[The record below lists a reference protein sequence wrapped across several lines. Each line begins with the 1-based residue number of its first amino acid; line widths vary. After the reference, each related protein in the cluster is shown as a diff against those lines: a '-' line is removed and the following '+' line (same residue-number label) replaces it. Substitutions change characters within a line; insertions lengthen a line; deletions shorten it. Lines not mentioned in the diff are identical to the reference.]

1 MANIFFTGEKDSKE
15 QAIKSVSDFIKDYS
29 ECVFE
34 AVVVSDDGGH
44 MLQVMVEV
52 GDSWKGVLEQHPGF
66 PLWEVMP
73 KWHGWRTVILKV
85 PVGYLATIYNKRD
98 DD

>member
-1 MANIFFTGEKDSKE
+1 MASIFFTGEKESKD

-34 AVVVSDDGGH
+34 AGVVSDDGGH
-44 MLQVMVEV
+44 VLQVMVEV
-52 GDSWKGVLEQHPGF
+52 VDPWKGILDQRPDF
-66 PLWEVMP
+66 PLMEIIP

-85 PVGYLATIYNKRD
+85 PVGYLATIYNKRED
-98 DD
+98 D

>member
-34 AVVVSDDGGH
+34 AVLSR
-44 MLQVMVEV
+44 M
-52 GDSWKGVLEQHPGF
+52 
-66 PLWEVMP
+66 
-73 KWHGWRTVILKV
+73 TV
-85 PVGYLATIYNKRD
+85 ATSFR
-98 DD
+98 